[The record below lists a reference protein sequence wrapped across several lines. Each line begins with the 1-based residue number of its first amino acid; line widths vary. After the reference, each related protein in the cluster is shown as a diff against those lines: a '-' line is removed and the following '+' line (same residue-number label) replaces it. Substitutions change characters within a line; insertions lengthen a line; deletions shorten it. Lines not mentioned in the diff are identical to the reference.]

1 MAFRPLKS
9 FFPTADELLQ
19 QDLPTL
25 GEVLLTHLK
34 SYEGLNTVYQ
44 HAGLNR
50 GYFRAMLENRNV
62 GLGPLPK
69 EPEYG
74 TRQPEV
80 TKRMMEAWN
89 WLERQGLLIHNDQQV
104 ADWFTIS
111 SDGEEVPRSGE
122 TAGTAFPEPCES
134 VEVRHGCA
142 SGVALLL
149 LGWSGASTVGHRIR

>member
-9 FFPTADELLQ
+9 FFSTADELLQ

-25 GEVLLTHLK
+25 GGVLLTHLK

-44 HAGLNR
+44 HAGLHR
-50 GYFRAMLENRNV
+50 GYFRAMLENRNI

-89 WLERQGLLIHNDQQV
+89 WLERQGLLIRNDQQT

-111 SDGEEVPRSGE
+111 SDGEELLKSGE
-122 TAGTAFPEPCES
+122 LLARKHAGA
-134 VEVRHGCA
+134 GD
-142 SGVALLL
+142 
-149 LGWSGASTVGHRIR
+149 

>member
-1 MAFRPLKS
+1 MGFRPLKS

-25 GEVLLTHLK
+25 GGILLTHLK
-34 SYEGLNTVYQ
+34 SYEGLHTVYQ
-44 HAGLNR
+44 YGGLNR

-74 TRQPEV
+74 IRQPEV

-89 WLERQGLLIHNDQQV
+89 WLERQGLLIHNDQQP

-111 SDGEEVPRSGE
+111 SSGEELLK
-122 TAGTAFPEPCES
+122 
-134 VEVRHGCA
+134 VRPISSDNFNGIHERT
-142 SGVALLL
+142 
-149 LGWSGASTVGHRIR
+149 AST